1 MVFSSLIFIFRF
13 LPVFF
18 LIYYL
23 TPGKYRNFIILL
35 GSIFFYGYGCFFD
48 KFEPGYFIY
57 FICLIFFNFIS
68 AIWIYSRKKDIS
80 KKLILALVMLVDLG
94 GLFVFKYFDFFTGD
108 VLGRDDLLLGL
119 ALPLGISFY
128 TFQLITYVV
137 DVYKGKYKPEWHF
150 VSFSAYISMFP
161 QLIAGPIVKYDEVRA
176 RMRKRKISITDANEG
191 ACVFCLGLGSKVILA
206 NNLYTLW
213 NTTATI
219 GIEYM
224 SFAYSWLCAIA
235 LSMYIYFDF
244 WGYSLMAKGLGRMLG
259 FNIPDNF
266 NAPYISKS
274 FTEFW
279 RRWHMTLGRFFK
291 EYVYIPL
298 GGSRVGK
305 IRLVFNLF
313 VVWAL
318 TGLWHGAAY
327 NFIIWGL
334 MFFVLLGIEKL
345 FMLKI
350 FDKIHIAGHIYTL
363 LLIPVSWV
371 VFTITDI
378 KTLLIYLGNMIG
390 IRSGEAMTGAMVIK
404 DALVNYWWLLALGAI
419 ACTALPINLYK
430 KFKGKFIQSI
440 ISFVI
445 FWISI
450 YMLCQGIDN
459 PFLYFRF

>member
-13 LPVFF
+13 LPLFF
-18 LIYYL
+18 LIYYI
-23 TPGKYRNFIILL
+23 TPGKYRNFVILL
-35 GSIFFYGYGCFFD
+35 GSIFFYGYGCIFD

-57 FICLIFFNFIS
+57 FIWLIFFNFIS
-68 AIWIYSRKKDIS
+68 AILISSREKGFVKN
-80 KKLILALVMLVDLG
+80 LLMALVMCMDLG
-94 GLFVFKYFDFFTGD
+94 GLFVFKYFDFFIGD
-108 VLGRDDLLLGL
+108 VLGRDDLLLGF

-137 DVYKGKYKPEWHF
+137 DVYKGKYKPERHF
-150 VSFSAYISMFP
+150 VSFAAYISMFP
-161 QLIAGPIVKYDEVRA
+161 QLIAGPIVKYDEVRS
-176 RMRKRKISITDANEG
+176 RMRKRHVTVAAANDG
-191 ACVFCLGLGSKVILA
+191 ACLFCIGLGSKVILA

-224 SFAYSWLCAIA
+224 SLAYSWLCAIA

-298 GGSRVGK
+298 GGSKVGK

-345 FMLKI
+345 FMLKL
-350 FDKIHIAGHIYTL
+350 FDKVHIIGHIYTL

-371 VFTITDI
+371 IFTITDI

-390 IRSGEAMTGAMVIK
+390 IRSGEAMTGAMVMK
-404 DALVNYWWLLALGAI
+404 DTLTDYWWLLAIGAL

-430 KFKGKFIQSI
+430 KLRGRLLQSV

-445 FWISI
+445 FWISV
-450 YMLCQGIDN
+450 YMLLKGVNN

>member
-23 TPGKYRNFIILL
+23 TPGRYKNCILLL
-35 GSIFFYGYGCFFD
+35 GSLFFYGYGCILD
-48 KFEPGYFIY
+48 KFEPGYFVY
-57 FICLIFFNFIS
+57 FVCLIFINFIS
-68 AIWIYSRKKDIS
+68 AILIS
-80 KKLILALVMLVDLG
+80 TQEKGFARKLILALVMLLDLG

-108 VLGRDDLLLGL
+108 VLGRDDLILGL

-128 TFQLITYVV
+128 TFQLISYVV
-137 DVYKGKYKPEWHF
+137 DVYRGKYKPERHL
-150 VSFSAYISMFP
+150 VSFSAYIAMFP
-161 QLIAGPIVKYDEVRA
+161 QLIAGPIVKYDEVRKK
-176 RMRKRKISITDANEG
+176 MRRRRVTLADAESG
-191 ACVFCLGLGSKVILA
+191 ACLFCLGLGSKVILA

-213 NTTATI
+213 NTTTTI
-219 GIEYM
+219 GIPYM
-224 SFAYSWLCAIA
+224 SLAYSWLCAIA

-244 WGYSLMAKGLGRMLG
+244 WGYSLMAMGLGQMLG
-259 FNIPDNF
+259 FKIPENF
-266 NAPYISKS
+266 NAPYISRS

-298 GGSRVGK
+298 GGSRVSK
-305 IRLVFNLF
+305 IRLIFNLL
-313 VVWAL
+313 VVWVL

-345 FMLKI
+345 FMLKV
-350 FDKIHIAGHIYTL
+350 FDRVHILGHIYTL
-363 LLIPVSWV
+363 VLIPVSWV
-371 VFTITDI
+371 IFTITDL
-378 KTLLIYLGNMIG
+378 KTLLVYLGNMIG
-390 IRSGEAMTGAMVIK
+390 IRSGEAMTNAMVLK
-404 DALVNYWWLLALGAI
+404 DTLGEYWWLLILGAVM
-419 ACTALPINLYK
+419 CTALPINLYK
-430 KFKGKFIQSI
+430 MLRGKLLQSV

-445 FWISI
+445 FWISV
-450 YMLCQGIDN
+450 YMLFQGIDN

>member
-18 LIYYL
+18 LIYYI
-23 TPGKYRNFIILL
+23 TPGKYKNCILL
-35 GSIFFYGYGCFFD
+35 LSSLFFYGYGCFFD

-57 FICLIFFNFIS
+57 FICLIFFNFLSAVWIGSTDS
-68 AIWIYSRKKDIS
+68 AIC
-80 KKLILALVMLVDLG
+80 KKLVLAFVMLLDLG

-108 VLGRDDLLLGL
+108 VLGRDDITLGL

-128 TFQLITYVV
+128 TFQLISYVV
-137 DVYKGKYKPEWHF
+137 DVYRGKYKPERHF
-150 VSFSAYISMFP
+150 ISFSAYISMFP

-176 RMRKRKISITDANEG
+176 KMRKRKVGLRDAEDG
-191 ACVFCLGLGSKVILA
+191 ACLFCLGLGSKVILA

-224 SFAYSWLCAIA
+224 SLEYSWLCAIA

-244 WGYSLMAKGLGRMLG
+244 WGYSLMAMGLGRMLG
-259 FNIPDNF
+259 FNIPQNF
-266 NAPYISKS
+266 NAPYISRS

-279 RRWHMTLGRFFK
+279 RRWHITLGRFFK
-291 EYVYIPL
+291 EYVYFPL

-305 IRLVFNLF
+305 IRLIFNLL

-345 FMLKI
+345 FMLKL
-350 FDKIHIAGHIYTL
+350 FDKVHILGHIYTL
-363 LLIPVSWV
+363 VLIPVSWV
-371 VFTITDI
+371 IFTITDLNS
-378 KTLLIYLGNMIG
+378 LLIYLGNMIG

-404 DALVNYWWLLALGAI
+404 DTLKSYGWLLAVGAVM
-419 ACTALPINLYK
+419 CTALPINLYK
-430 KFKGKFIQSI
+430 RLKGHALQSL
-440 ISFVI
+440 ISFII

-450 YMLCQGIDN
+450 YMLFIGIDN